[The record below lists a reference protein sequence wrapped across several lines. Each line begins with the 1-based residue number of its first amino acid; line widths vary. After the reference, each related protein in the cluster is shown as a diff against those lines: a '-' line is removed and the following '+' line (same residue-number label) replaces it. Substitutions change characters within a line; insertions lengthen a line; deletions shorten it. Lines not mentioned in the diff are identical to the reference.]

1 MNPPENRPLEG
12 LKALFACFHE
22 RLGDLTTCS
31 ATRIDGLATS
41 TNDIHAIEERAKI
54 VVNSLVRAHPLL
66 RSTVRL
72 DEEGARH
79 LVALDDE
86 SFWPKLE
93 IEHEKDV
100 SRPAETVENEDETG
114 WQYSLRREHDHRSV
128 HDEALVRFLLHFPA
142 EGNGCVYLILA
153 AHHGL
158 FDGRSLAILAK
169 EFVSGLRRSIA
180 QQGDTDH
187 VPPSLQRSSS
197 LVDLIGE
204 SFPESSNVDN
214 STEFPDANKTYVFDY
229 DDTKLDNPSKVRYL
243 YRKLSDDTVTKLAAK
258 CRSDGVRLTS
268 LIIAAFTGPGLE
280 RHLQR
285 PDVKESIGFQC
296 CVDLRRYIDDNDDD
310 SKDKERLLG
319 NLYSI
324 ADLAVPVPGGDKC
337 VSKVSLLERSLAI
350 QKELEEQL
358 SDRRF
363 LAGPHSACVDELAKG
378 ADELCHKVEAEGYHG
393 RDFYSGVSN
402 LGKLN
407 INDDSVEQGDSDCCS
422 AQAAAKAA
430 IVATEYW
437 FMTRLAR
444 FGTYCFF
451 SCNYIPDYGMCIVFT
466 RPDPICSRVS
476 RKEHCQLWRPMLND
490 FKANN
495 GLDDVIVLT
504 YMYEEFFIENE
515 ATDHTSI

>member
-1 MNPPENRPLEG
+1 MNQPENRPLEG
-12 LKALFACFHE
+12 LEALFACFHE

-31 ATRIDGLATS
+31 ATRIDGLAKLS
-41 TNDIHAIEERAKI
+41 PTNDIHAIEERAKV

-72 DEEGARH
+72 DEEGTRH
-79 LVALDDE
+79 LAALDDE
-86 SFWPKLE
+86 SYWPKLQ

-114 WQYSLRREHDHRSV
+114 WQYSLRREHDHRFV

-142 EGNGCVYLILA
+142 EGNGSVYLILA

-169 EFVSGLRRSIA
+169 EFVSGLRRSLA
-180 QQGDTDH
+180 QQGGTDH
-187 VPPSLQRSSS
+187 VPPSLQRTSS

-204 SFPESSNVDN
+204 SFPDSGDVDN
-214 STEFPDANKTYVFDY
+214 SAEFPDANKTYAF

-243 YRKLSDDTVTKLAAK
+243 YRKLSDVMVTKLAAK
-258 CRSDGVRLTS
+258 CRSDGLRLTS

-280 RHLQR
+280 CHLQR
-285 PDVKESIGFQC
+285 PDVIDSIGFQC
-296 CVDLRRYIDDNDDD
+296 CVDLRRYIKQDDD
-310 SKDKERLLG
+310 DPKARERALG

-324 ADLAVPVPGGDKC
+324 ADLSVPVLSGNTSIEDCKATL
-337 VSKVSLLERSLAI
+337 VERSVAI

-363 LAGPHSACVDELAKG
+363 LAGAHSACVDELAKG

-402 LGKLN
+402 LGKLD
-407 INDDSVEQGDSDCCS
+407 INDCVEQGDSS
-422 AQAAAKAA
+422 AKAAKVA

-444 FGTYCFF
+444 VGTYCFF
-451 SCNYIPDYGMCIVFT
+451 SCNYIPGYGMCIVFT
-466 RPDPICSRVS
+466 RPDPICSLKSAIGIMERTMS
-476 RKEHCQLWRPMLND
+476 TLE
-490 FKANN
+490 
-495 GLDDVIVLT
+495 T
-504 YMYEEFFIENE
+504 YAEGGILHSNR
-515 ATDHTSI
+515 

>member
-12 LKALFACFHE
+12 LEALFACFHE

-31 ATRIDGLATS
+31 ATRIDGLTKL
-41 TNDIHAIEERAKI
+41 TNDIHSIEERAKV

-72 DEEGARH
+72 DEEGTRH

-100 SRPAETVENEDETG
+100 SRPAETVENEDEAG
-114 WQYSLRREHDHRSV
+114 WQYSLRREHDHRFV
-128 HDEALVRFLLHFPA
+128 HNQALVRFLLHFPA

-158 FDGRSLAILAK
+158 LDGRSLAILAK
-169 EFVSGLRRSIA
+169 EFVSGLRRSIV

-197 LVDLIGE
+197 LLDLIGE
-204 SFPESSNVDN
+204 SFPESSDVDN
-214 STEFPDANKTYVFDY
+214 STEFPDANKTYAFDY
-229 DDTKLDNPSKVRYL
+229 AKLDNPSKVRYL
-243 YRKLSDDTVTKLAAK
+243 YRKLSDDLVTKLAAK

-268 LIIAAFTGPGLE
+268 LIIAAFTGPGLG

-285 PDVKESIGFQC
+285 PDVVKESIGCQC
-296 CVDLRRYIDDNDDD
+296 CVDLRRYIDDDDD

-324 ADLAVPVPGGDKC
+324 ADLAVPVPDGDKC
-337 VSKVSLLERSLAI
+337 DSKAFLLERSLAI

-407 INDDSVEQGDSDCCS
+407 INGDSVEQGDSDCCS

-444 FGTYCFF
+444 VGTYCFF
-451 SCNYIPDYGMCIVFT
+451 SCNYIPGNGMCIAVFT
-466 RPDPICSRVS
+466 RPDPICSLKSAKGIMERTLSTLETYAEGGIV
-476 RKEHCQLWRPMLND
+476 HCE
-490 FKANN
+490 N
-495 GLDDVIVLT
+495 G
-504 YMYEEFFIENE
+504 
-515 ATDHTSI
+515 ATDKHAL